1 MITKGVPSQRPTSYR
16 LSMQI
21 RVAGWGEV
29 TLQQLEA
36 MFVAYMNAGAPK
48 PILEGTREEQRAAL
62 EEVRARGDSQMQAL
76 MNRYLDS
83 DESAK
88 P

>member
-1 MITKGVPSQRPTSYR
+1 
-16 LSMQI
+16 MQI